1 MEARWPREGQE
12 ADVEDDVDVDVVV
25 EAVEPSFFVADASA
39 FLADESP
46 DPAVDDPPEDES
58 DLRESVR

>member
-1 MEARWPREGQE
+1 MAARGQE

-39 FLADESP
+39 LLADESP
-46 DPAVDDPPEDES
+46 DPVVDEPPEDES